1 MTAGSEHTQI
11 EYKRLALG
19 IYLPGF
25 LRVFGAALCGTFVP
39 LYLADMEAS
48 LAAIGAVMA
57 AQSAGLLAADL
68 PAGLLVSRLGTR
80 RSMILGLLGMGS
92 ALALAGAVR
101 GVLLLGVFLFVAGFC
116 SALVQISQLTIMRHA
131 MPDHARGRALALF
144 GGSMRLGRVMAPLLG
159 GILVQVAGYRSVLWC
174 YAAMLTL
181 SCALFCWFGPRRQV
195 AAAPPEERVL
205 AGVRR
210 LLREN
215 WRVLLPAGGTLLML
229 ALLRTSRNVL
239 LPLWGRDIG
248 LTPAKI
254 GMIVSAGAA
263 VDTLFFPLSGYISDK
278 KGRKWSLA
286 CCIGFFSCGILALAA
301 YGGSVTGFVAAVV
314 VIGIGNGLG
323 SGINMTV
330 GSDLAPKGKDAG
342 PFLGLWRVIT
352 DTGGMLGPSAV
363 GGIGQ
368 CLALG
373 PAAIVIALAGFGS
386 VALMARFMPEPKG
399 FRR

>member
-1 MTAGSEHTQI
+1 MTAGTEHPQV
-11 EYKRLALG
+11 EYERLALG

-39 LYLADMEAS
+39 LYLAHLGAS
-48 LAAIGAVMA
+48 LAAIGAVMG

-80 RSMILGLLGMGS
+80 RGMILGLLGMGS

-101 GVLLLGVFLFVAGFC
+101 GVLLLGLLLFVTGFC

-131 MPDHARGRALALF
+131 MPDHVRGRALALF
-144 GGSMRLGRVMAPLLG
+144 GGSMRLGRVVAPLVG
-159 GILVQVAGYRSVLWC
+159 GVLVQVAGYRSVLWC
-174 YAAMLTL
+174 YAGLLIL
-181 SCALFCWFGPRRQV
+181 SCALFGWLGPRRQV
-195 AAAPPEERVL
+195 AAAPPEEGIL
-205 AGVRR
+205 TSVRR

-215 WRVLLPAGGTLLML
+215 GRVLLPAGGTLFML
-229 ALLRTSRNVL
+229 ALLRRSRTVL
-239 LPLWGRDIG
+239 LPLWGYDMG
-248 LTPAKI
+248 LTPAML
-254 GMIVSAGAA
+254 GMIVSVGAT
-263 VDTLFFPLSGYISDK
+263 VDTLLFPLSGFISDK

-286 CCIGFFSCGILALAA
+286 CCIGIFSCGILTLAA
-301 YGGSVTGFVAAVV
+301 FGGTVSGFVAAVV
-314 VIGIGNGLG
+314 VIGMGNGLG
-323 SGINMTV
+323 AGINMTV

-352 DTGGMLGPSAV
+352 DTGGTLGPLAV
-363 GGIGQ
+363 GGIAQ

-373 PAAIVIALAGFGS
+373 PAAIAIGLTGLGS
-386 VALMARFMPEPKG
+386 VALMGRFMPESKG